1 MSYQNPEDVEVQPLG
16 GQPELE
22 AVVGLLRDLG
32 LGGHPPVL
40 RPSHTC
46 LDSYHISVGSKLD
59 EGVLREKTTYMIS
72 SF

>member
-22 AVVGLLRDLG
+22 AVIGLLRDLG

-40 RPSHTC
+40 RPTHTHMFRQLSH
-46 LDSYHISVGSKLD
+46 LSRKQA
-59 EGVLREKTTYMIS
+59 
-72 SF
+72 